1 MVMGTVFSEQKSHG
15 LCEYRLRR
23 KVLKRDT
30 DTDTH
35 IDRHTYRQTEK
46 EGLEESSRLS
56 GSQLPVC
63 RQAGRRQCVPT

>member
-23 KVLKRDT
+23 KVLERDT

-35 IDRHTYRQTEK
+35 IDRHTDRQ
-46 EGLEESSRLS
+46 
-56 GSQLPVC
+56 
-63 RQAGRRQCVPT
+63 RRKG